1 MENARRNGWMDG
13 YAEHAYILYVSA
25 YFVWYFGMYIIV
37 YGVYVYILYV
47 CRAYSQTALFRPKMN
62 QNAPKHLIEAINMY
76 VCVRVCV
83 GEPHAYVHECVSWP
97 CFVHLAELGLFSIP
111 CTW

>member
-25 YFVWYFGMYIIV
+25 YFVWYFGMYVIV

-83 GEPHAYVHECVSWP
+83 GEPHAYVCS
-97 CFVHLAELGLFSIP
+97 
-111 CTW
+111 